1 MEPTPVKMHMTTEM
15 RNPATMDLDIMS
27 PLEVVTVMNLE
38 DEFIAHLDLAEL
50 PALVG
55 EDELAG

>member
-1 MEPTPVKMHMTTEM
+1 MEPSPVKMRMTTEM

-38 DEFIAHLDLAEL
+38 DEFIPGAVRKHLSEIARAAEW
-50 PALVG
+50 
-55 EDELAG
+55 